1 MIWITRT
8 EFKFNEIILVK
19 NANKN
24 KLKNILFYF
33 KSNIKYL
40 IDTIKK
46 KKKKRELINKKQKQV
61 NKQILSKKKSVHT
74 YTRIKSF
81 YIKIQVESKERKKV
95 EFLNLNQNKLFCT
108 KQENFNFILFQQFM
122 MKDRLWDK
130 YNILRINV

>member
-1 MIWITRT
+1 M
-8 EFKFNEIILVK
+8 
-19 NANKN
+19 
-24 KLKNILFYF
+24 
-33 KSNIKYL
+33 
-40 IDTIKK
+40 
-46 KKKKRELINKKQKQV
+46 INKKQKQV

-122 MKDRLWDK
+122 MKDRL
-130 YNILRINV
+130 